1 MKVQEQQSS
10 KTITG
15 MSQAEHL
22 RQNVKKVYVLA
33 AVAIVS
39 LVLFIGCS
47 TLVGVW
53 ADEELETT
61 VFLNQYRLGSK
72 ALTAAVQAYAV
83 TGDEVYYND
92 YMKELD
98 VDKNRD
104 IAWAGLEQNDITDEE
119 WAMIDSIAGMS
130 NNLVPLEVEAMDA
143 VKAGDNAAAIEAVFG
158 SYYEET
164 IHAINDETTTMI
176 EAVQS
181 RLTGKVRMA
190 EILEYAF
197 AAIFSISFIALLLI
211 VIRTIKF
218 AGYELLRPI
227 IQTSKFLD
235 AFAGGHLDMSLEE
248 LAHEQGEVG
257 EMVKSLNFMKKN
269 FSDMI
274 REISTILGQMGEGNY
289 VQKVRGNYPGE
300 FGAIKDSLESILS
313 ETRNTLRSLRNS
325 AQEIDSGSDQLAK
338 AAMEMAEGS
347 TQQSTQVTEIVTL
360 IHEMTNTME
369 GQVKEAKMTVDAS
382 TKAGESLA
390 EGNRKMQDLKQAI
403 MEISK
408 RSEEIGS
415 IISTIEDIASQTN
428 LLSLNAAI
436 EAARAGEAGRGF
448 AVVAEQV
455 KSLAEESANAA
466 GETRQLIEA
475 TINAVDK
482 GIQYAEDA
490 ELSMA
495 EVMEGA
501 RMSTEMMT
509 KMSADLAQGARNM
522 RTIEANV
529 AVVSEVVDNNS
540 ATSEETAAVSE
551 EQSAQVTTMVAMMER
566 FIIE

>member
-10 KTITG
+10 KAITG

-39 LVLFIGCS
+39 LVLFIGSS
-47 TLVGVW
+47 TLAAAW

-164 IHAINDETTTMI
+164 IHAINDETTMMI

>member
-1 MKVQEQQSS
+1 M
-10 KTITG
+10 
-15 MSQAEHL
+15 
-22 RQNVKKVYVLA
+22 
-33 AVAIVS
+33 
-39 LVLFIGCS
+39 
-47 TLVGVW
+47 
-53 ADEELETT
+53 ETT

-119 WAMIDSIAGMS
+119 WAMINSIAGMY

-158 SYYEET
+158 SFYEET

-176 EAVQS
+176 EAVQA
-181 RLTGKVRMA
+181 RLSGKVRTA
-190 EILEYAF
+190 EILEYTF

-501 RMSTEMMT
+501 KMSTEMMT
-509 KMSADLAQGARNM
+509 KMSADLAQGAQNM
-522 RTIEANV
+522 RTIESNV
-529 AVVSEVVDNNS
+529 AIVSEVVDNNS